1 MAKGK
6 DAFSHALMKL
16 NFYSIKFENNI
27 VKNYWCD
34 LIPNL
39 SIKENE
45 KYIENPAQRVVLE
58 ISSSFE
64 SKNLGRPLIFLCQDS
79 KNLNPD
85 IKIIFE
91 ASSGED
97 CARLLFISHIV
108 TQRFATPV
116 CLVISNECLEE
127 KLKFK
132 PEHIPFPP
140 KYVIREK
147 TWEPDKVK
155 SDHPALTFKRVYY
168 GYGRGPRDR
177 ANLLIISHG
186 KDSLKIKKLIKD
198 RNPSNIRHL
207 ELQTLKPI
215 SREIIR
221 NSMKSVKQ
229 TITTLDTSIWID
241 ELEKIKKLDFDD
253 ISKLL

>member
-1 MAKGK
+1 M
-6 DAFSHALMKL
+6 
-16 NFYSIKFENNI
+16 
-27 VKNYWCD
+27 
-34 LIPNL
+34 
-39 SIKENE
+39 
-45 KYIENPAQRVVLE
+45 
-58 ISSSFE
+58 
-64 SKNLGRPLIFLCQDS
+64 
-79 KNLNPD
+79 
-85 IKIIFE
+85 
-91 ASSGED
+91 
-97 CARLLFISHIV
+97 
-108 TQRFATPV
+108 
-116 CLVISNECLEE
+116 
-127 KLKFK
+127 
-132 PEHIPFPP
+132 
-140 KYVIREK
+140 
-147 TWEPDKVK
+147 
-155 SDHPALTFKRVYY
+155 TFKRVYY

-215 SREIIR
+215 YREIIR